1 MPHSVALAEEVI
13 QVSPGSISL
22 LLSRDLHFY
31 ISYPGFQNE
40 ACRRQIIPYLFKA
53 SIEPNTKN
61 RGAFQFIAIS
71 FVE

>member
-31 ISYPGFQNE
+31 ISYPGFHE

-53 SIEPNTKN
+53 SIEPSTKN

>member
-1 MPHSVALAEEVI
+1 MSHSVALMEEII
-13 QVSPGSISL
+13 QVLPGSISP
-22 LLSRDLHFY
+22 LLSPDLHFY

-40 ACRRQIIPYLFKA
+40 ACRQQIIPYLFKA

-61 RGAFQFIAIS
+61 RGAFQLIAIS